1 MELTDKRAGLV
12 LRRILA
18 TRCNRKSS
26 RGFTLI
32 EMVCALAII
41 SIALAIALPSLPRA
55 TSRAR
60 LEAYGLQVASL
71 LQLDRHAAVGQSKII
86 VTAVDARDRRISS
99 GASDRA
105 VTLPSD
111 LEVRALVS
119 HTCRGR
125 FAGSGIWFFPTGQ
138 SCGGVIELSKPGLAL
153 QIRVNWLTG
162 GVDIVSGAS

>member
-1 MELTDKRAGLV
+1 MGKRAGLV
-12 LRRILA
+12 FRRISA

-41 SIALAIALPSLPRA
+41 SIALAVALPSLPRA

-60 LEAYGLQVASL
+60 VEAYAVQVASL

-86 VTAVDARDRRISS
+86 VTSVDAQDRRIRS

-105 VTLPSD
+105 ITLPPD
-111 LEVRALVS
+111 LQVHALLS

-125 FAGSGIWFFPTGQ
+125 FAGAGIWFFPSGQ
-138 SCGGVIELSKPGLAL
+138 SCGGVIELSKPDLAL